1 MKYCTKCG
9 AQAPEDALYCGKCGT
24 KLDVTGGYV
33 VPPCDLMAC
42 YREADERKRRISMLE
57 EEEEEREENTRA
69 RVYGGGA
76 FGGVVSLVL
85 VWIASGNFFLAFIVG
100 VTFSF
105 LGALIGK
112 LIDVLC
118 SRNKYTKDPIRF
130 TELLD
135 SYGNPN
141 RSGDALVGGA
151 LFGTTGAVVGA
162 ASGNDKAVFRV
173 TYESGRVKTET
184 VDKGSYQYN
193 LYMQK
198 LK

>member
-9 AQAPEDALYCGKCGT
+9 AQARDDDLYCGKCGT
-24 KLDVTGGYV
+24 KLYGTDRPV
-33 VPPCDLMAC
+33 VPSWDLTEC
-42 YREADERKRRISMLE
+42 FPEDIERKRRISMLE
-57 EEEEEREENTRA
+57 AEEAEREENRKA
-69 RVYGGGA
+69 RVYTGA
-76 FGGVVSLVL
+76 IVCGVVSFVL
-85 VWIASGNFFLAFIVG
+85 TWIFSGSSFIAFIVG
-100 VTFSF
+100 CVCAYC
-105 LGALIGK
+105 GAVIGG
-112 LIDVLC
+112 IVDDVK

>member
-9 AQAPEDALYCGKCGT
+9 AQAPEDSLYCGKCGT

-57 EEEEEREENTRA
+57 AEEAEREINRKA
-69 RVYGGGA
+69 RVYGGGV
-76 FGGVVSLVL
+76 FGGFIPFILT
-85 VWIASGNFFLAFIVG
+85 WISSGSFFIAFIVG
-100 VTFSF
+100 CVCAYC
-105 LGALIGK
+105 GAVIGG
-112 LIDVLC
+112 IVDDVK

-173 TYESGRVKTET
+173 TYKSGRVKTET

>member
-9 AQAPEDALYCGKCGT
+9 AQAPEDSLYCGKCGT

-57 EEEEEREENTRA
+57 AEEAERGENRKVRIYTGSI
-69 RVYGGGA
+69 VC
-76 FGGVVSLVL
+76 GVVSFVL
-85 VWIASGNFFLAFIVG
+85 TWIFSGSFFIAFIVG
-100 VTFSF
+100 CVFAYC
-105 LGALIGK
+105 GAVIGG
-112 LIDVLC
+112 IVDDVK

-162 ASGNDKAVFRV
+162 ASGSDKAVFRV

>member
-1 MKYCTKCG
+1 MKHCTKCG
-9 AQAPEDALYCGKCGT
+9 AQARDDDLYCGKCGT
-24 KLDVTGGYV
+24 KLDGTDRPV

-42 YREADERKRRISMLE
+42 FREDTERKRRISMLE
-57 EEEEEREENTRA
+57 QQEKEMEETKKA
-69 RVYGGGA
+69 RVYGSGIITGI
-76 FGGVVSLVL
+76 VTLLL
-85 VWIASGNFFLAFIVG
+85 VWGSSGDFFYAFILACIM
-100 VTFSF
+100 S
-105 LGALIGK
+105 LCGAVIGRLVHDFK
-112 LIDVLC
+112 
-118 SRNKYTKDPIRF
+118 SRNELIQDPIRF

-162 ASGNDKAVFRV
+162 ASGSDKAVFRV

>member
-1 MKYCTKCG
+1 MKHCTKCG
-9 AQAPEDALYCGKCGT
+9 AQARDDDLYCGKCGT
-24 KLDVTGGYV
+24 KLDGTDRPV

-42 YREADERKRRISMLE
+42 FREDTERKRRISMLE
-57 EEEEEREENTRA
+57 EEEKEREENTKF
-69 RVYGGGA
+69 RVFSGAVVGYLSILITTGVFTRSFLLSSIIACGGA
-76 FGGVVSLVL
+76 Y
-85 VWIASGNFFLAFIVG
+85 
-100 VTFSF
+100 

-162 ASGNDKAVFRV
+162 ASGSDKAVFRV

-193 LYMQK
+193 LYMQR

>member
-57 EEEEEREENTRA
+57 AEEAEREENRKA
-69 RVYGGGA
+69 RVYTGA
-76 FGGVVSLVL
+76 IVCGVVSFVL
-85 VWIASGNFFLAFIVG
+85 TWIFSGSFFIAFIVG
-100 VTFSF
+100 CVFAYC
-105 LGALIGK
+105 GAVIGG
-112 LIDVLC
+112 IVDDVK
-118 SRNKYTKDPIRF
+118 SRNKYTKDPILF

-162 ASGNDKAVFRV
+162 ASGSDKAVFRV